1 MDTDIDQL
9 PETIEEGDVDVMSI
23 SQEYDEAV
31 RDFLTYQDLQTR
43 NYDTRHAIWAGQ
55 SEDQRKHNRGSGTV
69 GTVQAFPW
77 DGASDLKVSVVDET
91 INWCVALDVM
101 ALQRA
106 NIRANPIGMDDLKAS
121 AVVGNFMKWLVLS
134 QMEELPDQ
142 AELISQYRHERG
154 LAVAKPY
161 WEKYDQKVQ
170 RTLKIEELQQAAPQI
185 AQAIQSGQ
193 FDEPLANML
202 RDGYAQKGVNFSMKR
217 AKRMIVELRE
227 KGKTTVPEKVGVVN
241 RPCIKALAP
250 GEDIFFPVNTR
261 DIQTASA
268 IFERVYYS
276 PATLRAVAAANEWDM
291 EYVDYVTEKCVSMD
305 TSGGDLVNTEHRFQ
319 SDRMSQG
326 GSTTGIRDGL
336 VEMVYAYRRRSDE
349 DGVLGVYLT
358 VFCPHA
364 KGKDE
369 YGEGY
374 AYHSLMP
381 FKSGKYPFVAF
392 KREILSPCLLDSR
405 GVAETGKGWQDA
417 IKAEVDGRIDSASLA
432 TCPPRYHPPG
442 REPTQW
448 GAGVSIPV
456 RRPGEY
462 GYLPT
467 PAFPNASV
475 EVHTAL
481 TKIVRQFYGRM
492 TDQLDAPEAT
502 TRQQKQVNDFLRPWQ
517 TVFRMLWEMY
527 QEYGPDEEFFR
538 VLGVPQ
544 ERATQFAKSEYSAKY
559 DFKLGFDVL
568 NLDPETAMTKLEKI
582 ATLAAQH
589 DRGGQ
594 TKWGEMLARLLSA
607 IDPMAAEE
615 LLEPAETASNKEVS
629 ETQNDIAKMVAGIDL
644 DAPPNANVQLR
655 TQVMEQWKTGPTDN
669 PSQDVAMMLQGNP
682 NLQKRV
688 DRYSEQ
694 LKFQATQQQNAIIGR
709 VGTTP
714 ANN

>member
-1 MDTDIDQL
+1 MDTDSDSK
-9 PETIEEGDVDVMSI
+9 PEVMEQGDVDVMSI
-23 SQEYDEAV
+23 AKQYEDAV
-31 RDFLTYQDLQTR
+31 SDFSTYQDLQTR
-43 NYDTRHAIWAGQ
+43 NYDARHTKWAGQ
-55 SEDQRKHNRGSGTV
+55 TEDQRKNGAE
-69 GTVQAFPW
+69 AFPW
-77 DGASDLKVSVVDET
+77 KGASDLKVPLVDEI
-91 INWCVALDVM
+91 INWGVALDVM
-101 ALQRA
+101 GLQRA
-106 NIRANPIGMDDLKAS
+106 NIRATPVGMDDLKAA

-154 LAVAKPY
+154 LAIGKPY
-161 WEKYDQKVQ
+161 WMKYEQKVQ
-170 RTLKIEELQQAAPQI
+170 ETLKIEDLAA
-185 AQAIQSGQ
+185 AQPDVAAAIQSGQ
-193 FDEPLANML
+193 FDEPLAQML
-202 RDGYAQKGVNFSMKR
+202 KTGFEAQRVNFSMKR
-217 AKRMIVELRE
+217 AKRMVVELRE
-227 KGKTTVPEKVGVVN
+227 TGRTTVPRIVGVVN
-241 RPCIKALAP
+241 RPCFKALAA

-268 IFERVYYS
+268 IFERVYFS
-276 PATLRAVAAANEWDM
+276 PATLRAEAAANGWDM
-291 EYVDYVTEKCVSMD
+291 DYANYVAEHCVSKD
-305 TSGGDLVNTEHRFQ
+305 NAGNDLGDIEHRYQ
-319 SDRMSQG
+319 TDRMSQG

-336 VEMVYAYRRRSDE
+336 VEMVYAYQRLSDE

-358 VFCPHA
+358 IFCPSA
-364 KGKDE
+364 KGKDG
-369 YGEGY
+369 YGDGY
-374 AYHSLMP
+374 AFHSLMP

-405 GVAETGKGWQDA
+405 GVAETGAGWQDA
-417 IKAEVDGRIDSASLA
+417 VKTEMDGRIDAASLA

-442 REPTQW
+442 REATQW
-448 GAGVSIPV
+448 GAGISVPV

-467 PAFPNASV
+467 PPFPNASV
-475 EVHTAL
+475 EVQSML
-481 TKIVRQFYGRM
+481 VKMVRQFYGRV
-492 TDQLDAPEAT
+492 TDQLDMPEAT

-517 TVFRMLWEMY
+517 EVFRMLWELY
-527 QEYGPDEEFFR
+527 QEYGADEEFFR
-538 VLGVPQ
+538 VIGVPQ
-544 ERATQFAKSEYSAKY
+544 EKATQFRKGDYSAKY

-589 DRGGQ
+589 DRQGQ

-607 IDPMAAEE
+607 IDPLASEE
-615 LLEPAETASNKEVS
+615 LLMPAETASNKEIS

-644 DAPPNANVQLR
+644 DAPQNANVQLR
-655 TQVMEQWKTGPTDN
+655 SQVLEQWKTGPTDN

-682 NLQKRV
+682 NLQKRI

-694 LKFQATQQQNAIIGR
+694 LNFQATQQQNAIIGR

>member
-1 MDTDIDQL
+1 METDADQK
-9 PETIEEGDVDVMSI
+9 PEVMEEGDVDVMRI
-23 SQEYDEAV
+23 SKQYEDAV
-31 RDFLTYQDLQTR
+31 NDFSNYQNLQTR
-43 NYDTRHAIWAGQ
+43 NYDTRHTRWPGQ
-55 SEDQRKHNRGSGTV
+55 TDDQRKNGPN
-69 GTVQAFPW
+69 AFPW
-77 DGASDLKVSVVDET
+77 KGASDLKVPLVDEI

-101 ALQRA
+101 GLQRA
-106 NIRANPIGMDDLKAS
+106 NVRAFAVGMDDLQA
-121 AVVGNFMKWLVLS
+121 AAIVGNFMKWMLLS
-134 QMEELPDQ
+134 QMEEMPDQ
-142 AELISQYRHERG
+142 SELISQYRHERG
-154 LAVAKPY
+154 LAIGKVY
-161 WEKYDQKVQ
+161 WEKHEQKVQ
-170 RTLKIEELQQAAPQI
+170 QTLKLADLAAAQPDV

-193 FDEPLANML
+193 FDEPLAEML
-202 RDGYAQKGVNFSMKR
+202 RTGFEAQRITFSKR
-217 AKRMIVELRE
+217 RALRMVAELRE
-227 KGKTTVPEKVGVVN
+227 KGETTVPRIVGVVN

-276 PATLRAVAAANEWDM
+276 PATLRAVGAANGWDM
-291 EYVDYVTEKCVSMD
+291 GYVEYIAEHCVGKNGAGSD
-305 TSGGDLVNTEHRFQ
+305 FEDIEHRYQ
-319 SDRMSQG
+319 TERMSYG

-336 VEMVYAYRRRSDE
+336 VELVYAYQRMSDE

-358 VFCPHA
+358 VFCPVA
-364 KGKDE
+364 KGKDG
-369 YGEGY
+369 YGEDY
-374 AYHSLMP
+374 AFHSLMP

-405 GVAETGKGWQDA
+405 GVAETGAGWQDA
-417 IKAEVDGRIDSASLA
+417 VKTEMDGRTDNASLTIA
-432 TCPPRYHPPG
+432 PPRYHPPG
-442 REPTQW
+442 REPTKW
-448 GAGVSIPV
+448 GAGISVPV

-467 PAFPNASV
+467 PPFPNASV
-475 EVHTAL
+475 EVQAML
-481 TKIVRQFYGRM
+481 VKMVRQFYGRV
-492 TDQLDAPEAT
+492 TDQLDMPEAT
-502 TRQQKQVNDFLRPWQ
+502 VRQQKQVNDFLRPWQ
-517 TVFRMLWEMY
+517 TVFNMVWELY

-538 VLGVPQ
+538 VAGIPQ
-544 ERATQFAKSEYSAKY
+544 EKATKFRKSDFSAKY

-589 DRGGQ
+589 DRQGQ

-607 IDPMAAEE
+607 IDPLASEE
-615 LLEPAETASNKEVS
+615 LLMPAETASNKEIS

-644 DAPPNANVQLR
+644 DAPQNANVQLR
-655 TQVMEQWKTGPTDN
+655 SQVLEQWKTGPTDN
-669 PSQDVAMMLQGNP
+669 PSQDVAMMLSGNP
-682 NLQKRV
+682 NLQKRI